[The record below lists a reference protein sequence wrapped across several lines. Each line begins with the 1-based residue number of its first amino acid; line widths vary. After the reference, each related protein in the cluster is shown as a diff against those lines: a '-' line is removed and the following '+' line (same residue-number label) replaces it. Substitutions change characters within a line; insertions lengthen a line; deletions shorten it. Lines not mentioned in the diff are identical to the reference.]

1 MSPLS
6 VPLAPTEPEES
17 FGLACWHGEVQAMP
31 AFHRHREVELNLVLS
46 GQLEYLLG
54 GRRVTVQAGRLAL
67 LWAAAPH
74 RLMSAA
80 GGTRMFWLTL
90 PLEQVLAWTLPGDLL
105 RAALAGHA
113 VMDAAPDPADP
124 ARFESWA
131 QLLGQ
136 PTTAGARRIV
146 LLELEARLLRLA
158 RRWTAD
164 HRAGEQPVT
173 TPGSGALEAP
183 LVTASGAARHAEL
196 MTSFIAS
203 HYQRP
208 IRVADVAAA
217 AGLHPAYASALFK
230 RAFGQSVVA
239 HVTQYRVTHAQ
250 RLLITTASSILDV
263 MYDAGFGSSSRFHEA
278 FVRACGVS
286 PRRFRLRGQR

>member
-1 MSPLS
+1 
-6 VPLAPTEPEES
+6 
-17 FGLACWHGEVQAMP
+17 MP

-80 GGTRMFWLTL
+80 SGTWMFWLTL

-113 VMDAAPDPADP
+113 VMETAPDPADP
-124 ARFESWA
+124 ARFESWT
-131 QLLGQ
+131 QLLGTSASVQLPSAQPESAQ
-136 PTTAGARRIV
+136 PTFAGARRIV

-158 RRWTAD
+158 QHWTAD
-164 HRAGEQPVT
+164 HRSGEQSAT
-173 TPGSGALEAP
+173 TPGSGAVEAP
-183 LVTASGAARHAEL
+183 LVTAAGAARHAEQ

-217 AGLHPAYASALFK
+217 AGLHPAYASALFR
-230 RAFGQSVVA
+230 RAFGQSVVE

-250 RLLITTASSILDV
+250 RLLIIGTSSILDV

-286 PRRFRLRGQR
+286 PRQFRRRGRL